1 MNAGCAADRS
11 YGGVR
16 PRFASSNAPSLNIV
30 RTLAPHAESTASP
43 PLLLLAVI
51 VMGL

>member
-11 YGGVR
+11 YCGVR
-16 PRFASSNAPSLNIV
+16 PRLASSNAISLDIV
-30 RTLAPHAESTASP
+30 RALASHAESTTSHF
-43 PLLLLAVI
+43 LLLLAVI